1 MFEAEY
7 ICLSELS
14 HVQGKSQRHRG
25 TRGGGGV
32 LMGGLI

>member
-7 ICLSELS
+7 ISLSELS

-25 TRGGGGV
+25 TRGGGV
-32 LMGGLI
+32 LMVGLI